1 MQTGN
6 RVLALDVF
14 RGMTIAG
21 MIMVNNPGSW
31 SNVYPPLLHADWHG
45 VTPTDWVFPFFLF
58 IVGVS
63 IALAL
68 GKRKSKGIPMAQ
80 LSKKIVS
87 RTIIIFGLGLFLTA
101 FPKFGFTEP
110 EPKLVKS
117 VLYLLLSGAMIAIF
131 IRAWRDQKQFA
142 GEKNNRLRKI
152 LFLGAGIAAVLMII
166 IGWPYY
172 DLSSLRI
179 PGVLQ
184 RIAVVYGICAFIF
197 LLSTTR
203 QQLWIG
209 IGLLILYWFLMF
221 VVPVPGGIA
230 PNLEPETNL
239 GAWLDRVVFTSD
251 HLWSQSKTWD
261 PEGLLSTLPSIVT
274 GISGM
279 LMGAWLKKE
288 QAIHEKISAF
298 LAVGV
303 LILCVAFIWNVQF
316 PFNKKIWSS
325 SFVLYTSGVALLFFG
340 TIYWLVDAKGHK
352 WWIKPF
358 QVFGMN
364 ALFAYILST
373 IIAKMMYTINWI
385 DSAGETVS
393 LKGWMYA
400 SFYTSWL
407 PPKAASLAFA
417 LTNVLIVLAFCW
429 ILYRKKIYIKV

>member
-6 RVLALDVF
+6 RILALDIF

-21 MIMVNNPGSW
+21 MILVNNPGSW

-63 IALAL
+63 ISIAL
-68 GKRKSKGIPMAQ
+68 GKRKSKGVSMAQ
-80 LSKKIVS
+80 LGQKIVT
-87 RTIIIFGLGLFLTA
+87 RTLIIFGLGLFLA
-101 FPKFGFTEP
+101 ASPKFGFNDP
-110 EPKLVKS
+110 EPRFIKNI
-117 VLYLLLSGAMIAIF
+117 LYLLLAGVMAAIF

-142 GEKNNRLRKI
+142 SEKNDVLRKW
-152 LFLGAGIAAVLMII
+152 LFIGAGIGVLLMII
-166 IGWPYY
+166 LGWQHY

-184 RIAVVYGICAFIF
+184 RIAIVYGICAFIF
-197 LLSTTR
+197 LFSSTR

-209 IGLLILYWFLMF
+209 VGLLLFYWFLMF

-261 PEGLLSTLPSIVT
+261 PEGLLSTLPAIST

-279 LMGAWLKKE
+279 LMGTWLKKE
-288 QAIHEKISAF
+288 HSIQEKISAI

-303 LILCVAFIWNVQF
+303 LLLTLSFIWNLHF

-325 SFVLYTSGVALLFFG
+325 SFVLYTSGLALLFF
-340 TIYWLVDAKGHK
+340 
-352 WWIKPF
+352 
-358 QVFGMN
+358 
-364 ALFAYILST
+364 
-373 IIAKMMYTINWI
+373 
-385 DSAGETVS
+385 
-393 LKGWMYA
+393 
-400 SFYTSWL
+400 
-407 PPKAASLAFA
+407 
-417 LTNVLIVLAFCW
+417 
-429 ILYRKKIYIKV
+429 